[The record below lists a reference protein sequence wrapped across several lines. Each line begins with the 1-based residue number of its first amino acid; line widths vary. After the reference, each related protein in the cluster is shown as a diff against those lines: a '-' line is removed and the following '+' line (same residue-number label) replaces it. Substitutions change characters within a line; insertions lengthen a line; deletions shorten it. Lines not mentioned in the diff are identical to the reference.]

1 MVDRLSAGNAALV
14 PQEVAVELV
23 LEVPGSA
30 SRGAAADTH
39 TPDRPCGRADDRL
52 TRPSLRLGK
61 QLSLRKRRV
70 KPQGQGPT
78 AVDGP
83 APGPG
88 EERETSFQ
96 RSGVTYRSLP
106 PQRRSG
112 GGTRVRRASSLTQGD
127 GNWEEVTVTFGLIRQ
142 SSRRLEDRIARQ

>member
-1 MVDRLSAGNAALV
+1 MVDRLSEGNAAFV

-30 SRGAAADTH
+30 SRGAAADTY

-52 TRPSLRLGK
+52 MRPSVRLGK
-61 QLSLRKRRV
+61 QLSVRKRRV
-70 KPQGQGPT
+70 KPLT

-112 GGTRVRRASSLTQGD
+112 AGGTRVRRASSLTQGD